1 MRQSRRGKL
10 ESREEKSKRTLY
22 FQEAPGRTSRKQMA
36 GYRMRDGTTKKAA
49 TRETQGFGHT
59 SRIKRSF
66 QHRKRQPLGA
76 CAQLKRQA
84 GDARE
89 VSFWP
94 KPESSKL
101 QVWCS
106 RALIRTFCG
115 WSRARASGSV
125 PSLLLSERV
134 KQRTSLVSPEVSL
147 TLSITIIRAR

>member
-1 MRQSRRGKL
+1 MAKGTKEPRRA
-10 ESREEKSKRTLY
+10 EEKGLNEAIEEGKVGVERREIEKNFILPGSTRTDFSPLL
-22 FQEAPGRTSRKQMA
+22 SKQMA
-36 GYRMRDGTTKKAA
+36 GYRMRDRTTKKAA
-49 TRETQGFGHT
+49 TRETQGFEHT

-115 WSRARASGSV
+115 WSRASGSV
-125 PSLLLSERV
+125 P
-134 KQRTSLVSPEVSL
+134 
-147 TLSITIIRAR
+147 TL